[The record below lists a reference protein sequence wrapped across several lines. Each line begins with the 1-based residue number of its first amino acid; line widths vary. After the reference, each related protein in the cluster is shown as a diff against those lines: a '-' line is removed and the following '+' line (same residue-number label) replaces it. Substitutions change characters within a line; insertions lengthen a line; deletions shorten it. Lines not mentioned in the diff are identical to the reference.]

1 MENAYNANAPKET
14 TTNNEAKNNVYLN
27 VKTKTTNGEIR
38 QYSFLLC
45 AVGSGLVQS
54 NAKAVIETAVGK
66 AENKG
71 LEEAN
76 RYLKRVF
83 VDAVIDSELSLS
95 GVKKASKD
103 WADDY

>member
-1 MENAYNANAPKET
+1 MTTNVYQNATET
-14 TTNNEAKNNVYLN
+14 TATTENKNNVYLN
-27 VKTKTTNGEIR
+27 VRTKTTNGEIR

-45 AVGSGLVQS
+45 AVGTGLAQS

-66 AENKG
+66 AESKG

-76 RYLKRVF
+76 GYLKRVF

>member
-1 MENAYNANAPKET
+1 MENQYNANAPKE
-14 TTNNEAKNNVYLN
+14 TNNEAKNNVYLN

-45 AVGSGLVQS
+45 AVGSGLAQT

-66 AENKG
+66 AENNG

-76 RYLKRVF
+76 AYLKRVF

-103 WADDY
+103 WASDY

>member
-1 MENAYNANAPKET
+1 MENMYNNANINSET
-14 TTNNEAKNNVYLN
+14 AKEAKNNVYLN
-27 VKTKTTNGEIR
+27 VKTKTSKGEIR

-66 AENKG
+66 AENIG

-76 RYLKRVF
+76 KYLKKVF

-95 GVKKASKD
+95 GVRKASKD

>member
-1 MENAYNANAPKET
+1 MENMYNNANINSETAKEV
-14 TTNNEAKNNVYLN
+14 KNNVYLN
-27 VKTKTTNGEIR
+27 VKTKTSKGEIR

-66 AENKG
+66 AENIG

-76 RYLKRVF
+76 KYLKKVF

-95 GVKKASKD
+95 GVRKASKD

>member
-1 MENAYNANAPKET
+1 MTNAYQNATNTNET
-14 TTNNEAKNNVYLN
+14 ATENKNNVYLN
-27 VKTKTTNGEIR
+27 IKTKTTDGEIR

-66 AENKG
+66 AETKG

-76 RYLKRVF
+76 AYLKRVF
-83 VDAVIDSELSLS
+83 VGAVIESDLSLS
-95 GVKKASKD
+95 GVKKASRD
-103 WADDY
+103 WADKY